1 MHTFEND
8 TDEITEFVVFR
19 YVPDGTDKRELIKG
33 DKNPG
38 TEENMSKT
46 AIFFATGYEEIEAL
60 TVVDILR
67 RAGEEI
73 TMVSITDERR
83 VSSSH
88 GVEVTMDK
96 VLSEVNFDETDVIV
110 LPGGMPGT
118 KNLEACEALMEQ
130 VDAFVKAGKT
140 VAAVCAAPSI
150 LGHRGHLKG
159 KKACSFPDRESELE
173 GADVKQ
179 EPAVTDGNII
189 TGRGMGAAIPF
200 GLAILEKLQ
209 GKEAADAM
217 AAKIVYK

>member
-1 MHTFEND
+1 
-8 TDEITEFVVFR
+8 
-19 YVPDGTDKRELIKG
+19 
-33 DKNPG
+33 
-38 TEENMSKT
+38 MSKT

-73 TMVSITDERR
+73 VMVSVTDERR
-83 VSSSH
+83 VTGSH
-88 GVEVTMDK
+88 GIEVTMDQT
-96 VLSEVNFDETDVIV
+96 LSEVSFDETDVIV

-130 VDAFVKAGKT
+130 VDAFVKAGRT
-140 VAAVCAAPSI
+140 VAAICAAPSI

-159 KKACSFPDRESELE
+159 KKACSFPTMESQLE

-179 EPAVTDGNII
+179 EPAVIDGNII

-217 AAKIVYK
+217 GKSIVYL

>member
-1 MHTFEND
+1 
-8 TDEITEFVVFR
+8 
-19 YVPDGTDKRELIKG
+19 
-33 DKNPG
+33 
-38 TEENMSKT
+38 MSRT

-73 TMVSITDERR
+73 TMVSATDERS
-83 VSSSH
+83 VTSSH

-118 KNLEACEALMEQ
+118 KNLEACAALMEQ
-130 VDAFVKAGKT
+130 VDAFIQAGKT

-150 LGHRGHLKG
+150 LGHRGHLNG
-159 KKACSFPDRESELE
+159 KNACSFPDMESQLE
-173 GADVKQ
+173 GAEVLQ
-179 EPAVTDGNII
+179 EPAVIDGNII

-209 GKEAADAM
+209 GKEAAEEM
-217 AAKIVYK
+217 AVKIVYK

>member
-1 MHTFEND
+1 
-8 TDEITEFVVFR
+8 
-19 YVPDGTDKRELIKG
+19 
-33 DKNPG
+33 
-38 TEENMSKT
+38 MSRT

-73 TMVSITDERR
+73 TMVSVTDERS
-83 VSSSH
+83 VKSSH

-118 KNLEACEALMEQ
+118 KNLEACAALMEQ
-130 VDAFVKAGKT
+130 VDAFVQAGKT

-150 LGHRGHLKG
+150 LGHRGHLNG
-159 KKACSFPDRESELE
+159 KKACSFPDMESQLE
-173 GADVKQ
+173 GAEVLR
-179 EPAVTDGNII
+179 EPAVIDGNII

-209 GKEAADAM
+209 GKEAAEAM
-217 AAKIVYK
+217 GRKIVYL

>member
-1 MHTFEND
+1 
-8 TDEITEFVVFR
+8 
-19 YVPDGTDKRELIKG
+19 
-33 DKNPG
+33 
-38 TEENMSKT
+38 MSRT

-73 TMVSITDERR
+73 TMVSVTDERS
-83 VSSSH
+83 VTSSH

-118 KNLEACEALMEQ
+118 KNLEACAALMEQ
-130 VDAFVKAGKT
+130 VDAFVQAGKT

-150 LGHRGHLKG
+150 LGHRGHLNG
-159 KKACSFPDRESELE
+159 KKACSFPDMESQLE
-173 GADVKQ
+173 GAEVLR
-179 EPAVTDGNII
+179 EPAVIDGNII
-189 TGRGMGAAIPF
+189 TGRGMGASIPF

-209 GKEAADAM
+209 GKEAAEAM
-217 AAKIVYK
+217 GRKIVYL

>member
-1 MHTFEND
+1 
-8 TDEITEFVVFR
+8 
-19 YVPDGTDKRELIKG
+19 
-33 DKNPG
+33 
-38 TEENMSKT
+38 MSRT

-73 TMVSITDERR
+73 TMVSVTDERS
-83 VSSSH
+83 VTSSH

-118 KNLEACEALMEQ
+118 KNLEACAALMEQ
-130 VDAFVKAGKT
+130 VDAFVQAGKT

-150 LGHRGHLKG
+150 LGHRGHLNG
-159 KKACSFPDRESELE
+159 KKACSFPDMESQLE
-173 GADVKQ
+173 GAEVLR
-179 EPAVTDGNII
+179 EPAVIDGNII

-209 GKEAADAM
+209 GKEAAEAM
-217 AAKIVYK
+217 GRKIVYL

>member
-1 MHTFEND
+1 
-8 TDEITEFVVFR
+8 
-19 YVPDGTDKRELIKG
+19 
-33 DKNPG
+33 
-38 TEENMSKT
+38 MSRT

-73 TMVSITDERR
+73 TMVSITDERS
-83 VSSSH
+83 VTSSH

-118 KNLEACEALMEQ
+118 KNLEACAALMEQ
-130 VDAFVKAGKT
+130 VDAFVQAGKT

-150 LGHRGHLKG
+150 LGHRGHLNG
-159 KKACSFPDRESELE
+159 KKACSFPDMESQLE
-173 GADVKQ
+173 GAEVLR
-179 EPAVTDGNII
+179 EPAVIDGNII

-217 AAKIVYK
+217 GKKIVYM

>member
-1 MHTFEND
+1 
-8 TDEITEFVVFR
+8 
-19 YVPDGTDKRELIKG
+19 
-33 DKNPG
+33 
-38 TEENMSKT
+38 MSKT

-73 TMVSITDERR
+73 TMVSITNGRS
-83 VSSSH
+83 VTSSH

-130 VDAFVKAGKT
+130 LDAFVKAGKT

-159 KKACSFPDRESELE
+159 KKACSFPDMESQLE

-179 EPAVTDGNII
+179 EPAVIDGNII

-217 AAKIVYK
+217 AAKIVYRG